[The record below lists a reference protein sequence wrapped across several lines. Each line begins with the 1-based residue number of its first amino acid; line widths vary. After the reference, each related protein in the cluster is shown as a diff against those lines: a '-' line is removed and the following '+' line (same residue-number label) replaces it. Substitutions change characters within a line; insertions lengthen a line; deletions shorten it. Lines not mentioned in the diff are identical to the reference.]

1 MSLAL
6 HRRAGP
12 RLWLHLIGSMQAVDA
27 HGNSL
32 LPRTRKARAVLA
44 ILALASPKAVSRAR
58 ITALLWSRREREQAR
73 GSLRQCI
80 HELQGL
86 LQSLGPGVM
95 EADREQLRLMDDA
108 IWIDLREAD
117 ATGGVLLEDLGG
129 LDPAFD
135 AWLETEQAL
144 LASPASPLAP
154 TTRAV
159 RLRVRPLRVLGL
171 EDGTPEDRALAD
183 GLGHEIAAALS
194 RFRWIG
200 CLSPPTSWETG
211 HREPE
216 AVDAEYLLDGTVRIA
231 GEQVRVALRV
241 QDMRAGG
248 EVVWARNFDHAAIDL
263 LALQDGIA
271 AETAAQVEPEL
282 LLREGARA
290 ANRVTH
296 PPNPDDLTLAA
307 IPGVFRMERD
317 GFERAGRMLAEAVR
331 LAPDNVPAHAWSA
344 YWHVLAVGQ
353 GWGADAGAAM
363 AKAGTLAER
372 AVTLDPSDA
381 RALTIAGHVR
391 SFLDRQADE
400 ALVLHERALALNPAL
415 PIAWMMS
422 GLALC
427 YRGEH
432 LEAIRRIERARR
444 LSPFDPHAFFF
455 DMALMQPHLALG
467 EYDRAC
473 LLGRLTVQ
481 LKPGFSS
488 SWKVLLSALG
498 HLGRVAEAAEA
509 RARLLALE
517 PGFSVS
523 EAIRRSPLL
532 RPADLA
538 RFAEGL
544 RLGGLPE

>member
-6 HRRAGP
+6 HRQASP

-44 ILALASPKAVSRAR
+44 ILALASPKPVTRAR

-86 LQSLGPGVM
+86 LQALGPGVL
-95 EADREQLRLMDDA
+95 EADREQLRLTEEA
-108 IWIDLREAD
+108 VWIDLHQTEAV
-117 ATGGVLLEDLGG
+117 GGVLLEDLGG

-135 AWLETEQAL
+135 AWLEAEQAL
-144 LASPASPLAP
+144 LAAPARSEAP
-154 TTRAV
+154 AARGV
-159 RLRVRPLRVLGL
+159 RLGVRPLRLLGL
-171 EDGTPEDRALAD
+171 EDDTPEDRALTD

-200 CLSPPTSWETG
+200 CLSPSALWESAT
-211 HREPE
+211 EPE
-216 AVDAEYLLDGTVRIA
+216 ADYALDGTVRRA
-231 GEQVRVALRV
+231 GPLVRVALRL
-241 QDMRAGG
+241 QDMRSAG
-248 EVVWARNFDHAAIDL
+248 EVVWARNFDFEAIDL
-263 LALQDGIA
+263 LGLQDAIA

-290 ANRVTH
+290 ASRVARDPTSH
-296 PPNPDDLTLAA
+296 DLTLAA
-307 IPGVFRMERD
+307 IPGILRLERD
-317 GFERAGRMLAEAVR
+317 GFARAGRMLSEAVR
-331 LAPDNVPAHAWSA
+331 LAPEHVPAHSWFA
-344 YWHVLAVGQ
+344 YWHVMAVGQ
-353 GWGADAGAAM
+353 GWEIDAGAAM
-363 AKAGTLAER
+363 ARAGELAER

-381 RALTIAGHVR
+381 RALTVAGHVR
-391 SFLDRQADE
+391 SFLDRQVEE
-400 ALVLHERALALNPAL
+400 ALALHERALALNPAL
-415 PIAWMMS
+415 PLAWMMS
-422 GLALC
+422 GLAYC

-455 DMALMQPHLALG
+455 DMALMMPHLLLG
-467 EYDRAC
+467 EYERAA
-473 LLGRLTVQ
+473 LLGRLTAQ

-488 SWKVLLSALG
+488 SWKALLSALG
-498 HLGRVAEAAEA
+498 HLGRSGEAVEV
-509 RARLLALE
+509 RSRLLSIE
-517 PGFSVS
+517 PDFTVG

-532 RPADLA
+532 RPVDLA

-544 RLGGLPE
+544 RLGGLAE